1 MAVELYD
8 EHEQS
13 ERVRNWMRENG
24 VSVLMG
30 VVLALAGIFGW
41 RQWQDYQITQAML
54 ANEYYAAVQREVE
67 AGNLEAAAQQWASLR
82 EAVGEHGYSAL
93 AGLLIAGEHAA
104 RGELDPAAEIYA
116 ELRQGKSWDALQ
128 PLLRIRLAQLES
140 ARGRSDSALS
150 LLQGAAPIGF
160 EGLWQELRGDVLL
173 DLGRYAEAVE
183 AYAAAVERYQGE
195 GNDVRLTQTKLEH
208 SRSLAGSTEPS

>member
-41 RQWQDYQITQAML
+41 RQWQDYQSTQAML
-54 ANEYYAAVQREVE
+54 ANEYYASVQREVE
-67 AGNLEAAAQQWASLR
+67 AGNLEAARQQFTTLR
-82 EAVGEHGYSAL
+82 EAVGEHGYIAL

-104 RGELDPAAEIYA
+104 RGELDAAADIYA
-116 ELRQGKSWDALQ
+116 ELRKSKSWDALQ
-128 PLLRIRLAQLES
+128 PLLRIRHAQVES
-140 ARGRSDSALS
+140 ARGQADAALV
-150 LLQGAAPIGF
+150 LLQGEAPSGF
-160 EGLWQELRGDVLL
+160 EGLWQELRGDALH
-173 DLGRYAEAVE
+173 DLGRHAEAVE

-195 GNDVRLTQTKLEH
+195 GNDVRMTQTKLEH
-208 SRSLAGSTEPS
+208 SRSLAGNAEPS

>member
-41 RQWQDYQITQAML
+41 RQWQDYQSTQAML
-54 ANEYYAAVQREVE
+54 ANEYYASVQREVE
-67 AGNLEAAAQQWASLR
+67 AGNLEAARQQFTTLR
-82 EAVGEHGYSAL
+82 EAVGEHGYIAL

-104 RGELDPAAEIYA
+104 RGELDAAADIYA
-116 ELRQGKSWDALQ
+116 ELRKSKSWDALQ
-128 PLLRIRLAQLES
+128 PLLRIRHAQVEL
-140 ARGRSDSALS
+140 ARGQADAALA
-150 LLQGAAPIGF
+150 LLQGEAPSGF
-160 EGLWQELRGDVLL
+160 EGLWQELRGDALH
-173 DLGRYAEAVE
+173 DLGRHAEAVE

-195 GNDVRLTQTKLEH
+195 GNDVRMTQTKLEY
-208 SRSLAGSTEPS
+208 SRSLAGSAEPS